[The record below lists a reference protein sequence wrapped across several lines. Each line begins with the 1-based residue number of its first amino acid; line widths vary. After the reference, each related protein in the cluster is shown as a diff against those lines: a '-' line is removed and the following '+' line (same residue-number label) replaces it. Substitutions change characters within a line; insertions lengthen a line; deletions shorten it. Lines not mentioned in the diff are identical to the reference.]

1 MPTREAQKA
10 KEKAKTLTI
19 CLVIRLPPGSAC
31 VCEVKYVEGG
41 MRGGTGDFPLFLS
54 LALSQHE
61 LWLLF
66 LGGFGSS
73 DHWRKSDSS

>member
-10 KEKAKTLTI
+10 KEKTKTLTI

-41 MRGGTGDFPLFLS
+41 MREGTGDFSLLTA
-54 LALSQHE
+54 LALTQHE
-61 LWLLF
+61 LWQLF
-66 LGGFGSS
+66 LGDFSS
-73 DHWRKSDSS
+73 SGHWRKSDSS